1 MKVIDRSGR
10 ICVMRPDCTTPIAR
24 VAATKLKAVALPQR
38 LYYDQTVYRAGP
50 AHSGGNREL
59 PQCGVELIGAAGMK
73 ADLEMVATA
82 VDALRVCGASRF
94 HVELGHAGFFRDVAA
109 RMELEEG
116 EMERMRAL
124 IEGKNFAALRDMLAP
139 FRENPASAAL
149 LRLSRLF
156 GGPEVLDEAEALAG
170 ETEAVEY
177 LRALYGELSAAGYG
191 ALVRFDLGM
200 VHQIDYY
207 TGVVF
212 RGYVEGAGDA
222 VLSGGRYDSLVGVF
236 GREAQATGFAVD
248 VDAMART
255 LPEAAPSVLDT
266 VVHYAPGYLAK
277 ALEAVDSRP
286 AGTCELSPCRTL
298 ESSCS
303 LAREKG
309 AKTVLVFDVTGER
322 VVKV

>member
-1 MKVIDRSGR
+1 M
-10 ICVMRPDCTTPIAR
+10 
-24 VAATKLKAVALPQR
+24 AATKLRALPLPQR

-116 EMERMRAL
+116 DGADAGPDR
-124 IEGKNFAALRDMLAP
+124 GQNFAALRDMLAP

-177 LRALYGELSAAGYG
+177 LPRPCTGNCLRRDTARWSALTWGWSTDRLLYW
-191 ALVRFDLGM
+191 
-200 VHQIDYY
+200 
-207 TGVVF
+207 
-212 RGYVEGAGDA
+212 RGLPGLCGGAGDA
-222 VLSGGRYDSLVGVF
+222 VLSGGRYDSLVGYSA
-236 GREAQATGFAVD
+236 GRLGHRLCRRCGRYGPAP
-248 VDAMART
+248 
-255 LPEAAPSVLDT
+255 LPEAAHRWTLWSTTP
-266 VVHYAPGYLAK
+266 
-277 ALEAVDSRP
+277 P
-286 AGTCELSPCRTL
+286 ATWPRRWRWWTAGPGTCELSPFRTL
-298 ESSCS
+298 ESSCN

-309 AKTVLVFDVTGER
+309 AKTGAGL
-322 VVKV
+322 

>member
-1 MKVIDRSGR
+1 
-10 ICVMRPDCTTPIAR
+10 
-24 VAATKLKAVALPQR
+24 
-38 LYYDQTVYRAGP
+38 
-50 AHSGGNREL
+50 
-59 PQCGVELIGAAGMK
+59 MK

-255 LPEAAPSVLDT
+255 LPEAAPSALDT

>member
-1 MKVIDRSGR
+1 
-10 ICVMRPDCTTPIAR
+10 
-24 VAATKLKAVALPQR
+24 
-38 LYYDQTVYRAGP
+38 
-50 AHSGGNREL
+50 
-59 PQCGVELIGAAGMK
+59 
-73 ADLEMVATA
+73 
-82 VDALRVCGASRF
+82 
-94 HVELGHAGFFRDVAA
+94 
-109 RMELEEG
+109 
-116 EMERMRAL
+116 MERMRAL

-248 VDAMART
+248 VDAMAAPARAAHPRWT
-255 LPEAAPSVLDT
+255 LWSTTP
-266 VVHYAPGYLAK
+266 
-277 ALEAVDSRP
+277 P
-286 AGTCELSPCRTL
+286 ATWPRRWRRWTAGRRGPCELSPCRTL